1 VQVRLAG
8 MTLSDA
14 WAKAGLMAREDLNA
28 TNRFAATF
36 ATPSVSGCFFQYRLT
51 NAQPAINTGQF
62 PVTYP
67 GTWLRLQRTG
77 NTFAGYASLDG
88 NAWSRLGTIALALP
102 TTVYVGVAASSHN
115 TSQATVVQARDFQD
129 VVGGTVASLKLPREP
144 LGPSSRKSGLA
155 ITEIMYHPRQVPGVS
170 NSLEFIEIYNSQAFF
185 EKIGGYRI
193 SGSVDYT
200 FPPNTVMPAG
210 SFLVLARDPS

>member
-1 VQVRLAG
+1 MPPVRTGFCRTRPLIVFDILESMKNLLSSAVFPTLLAVGCLAAVASARAADAFTLQNIGNPSIAGASTPAPGGFDLSAGGSDIGGSGSDQFSFEYVQRSGDFDVQVRLAG

-67 GTWLRLQRTG
+67 GTWLR
-77 NTFAGYASLDG
+77 
-88 NAWSRLGTIALALP
+88 
-102 TTVYVGVAASSHN
+102 
-115 TSQATVVQARDFQD
+115 
-129 VVGGTVASLKLPREP
+129 
-144 LGPSSRKSGLA
+144 
-155 ITEIMYHPRQVPGVS
+155 
-170 NSLEFIEIYNSQAFF
+170 
-185 EKIGGYRI
+185 
-193 SGSVDYT
+193 
-200 FPPNTVMPAG
+200 
-210 SFLVLARDPS
+210 